1 MNKERT
7 QEKTFP
13 LTYSGW
19 DEGCGEYGDI
29 QFYDVEFTDDF
40 GPIKKGDK
48 FDSVFIGHCT
58 GTLACY
64 VKDGKKDKTGCTPI
78 KEAHVI
84 KFKVVPV

>member
-1 MNKERT
+1 MKNRT

-40 GPIKKGDK
+40 GPIKKGDR
-48 FDSVFIGHCT
+48 FNSVFIGHND
-58 GTLACY
+58 GVLACY
-64 VKDGKKDKTGCTPI
+64 AEVGEKDEDGCTPTQEVH
-78 KEAHVI
+78 KVN
-84 KFKVVPV
+84 FKVVPV